1 MRNAY
6 SFSLLAASLLT
17 AGAVSAQ
24 YMPTVLNAS
33 QRAQFEAKLNPVRL
47 PVATDAA
54 RGGLPN
60 DDCDGAV
67 SLTVGTECVTTA
79 GNLDGATESIAA
91 ATCSGFTAASASDV
105 WFSFVATGTT
115 TVIEVTGGGDA
126 DTGLDPVVEAFGGSC
141 VDLGSLG
148 CVDATL
154 LGATESLTLT
164 TVAGT
169 TYYYRVYYWPYAEP
183 PAVFDFTTCVYTP
196 TGGPANDLCTN
207 AVNQALSVG
216 GSVTFTGDNTGA
228 LNTEGLTFAT
238 VWESFT
244 TTTCTNLALTYC
256 GTDPV
261 FGNAFLSLWLDCP
274 QTTPFTSAGFDQ
286 TTCPDGNVTIFYENV
301 PAGTYYYGVLTDV
314 GAEGPYTITVAAT
327 QCASPPGNDECENAM
342 VLISNATCIQVGFT
356 TDNATETL
364 PAIECDGFTSAI
376 SNDVWFSFVATS
388 TDQTIGVVGFNE
400 ADAMIELFSGAC
412 GALNSLQCEDLT
424 FPQAAG
430 ENTTELLTE
439 GGLTVGQ
446 TYYVRVYD
454 WGHASPEH
462 NFEICV
468 TEGAGA
474 NIGIGELTGADAWSI
489 YPNPTDGTFNLSYAG
504 TNGAAT
510 VEVFDVTG
518 RMVYND
524 RTALAN
530 GSVLNVEIGS
540 LSAGNYNVRLTVNG
554 ERSEQRL
561 MVK

>member
-1 MRNAY
+1 MAEL
-6 SFSLLAASLLT
+6 FSIDIHT
-17 AGAVSAQ
+17 HIPVS
-24 YMPTVLNAS
+24 
-33 QRAQFEAKLNPVRL
+33 
-47 PVATDAA
+47 
-54 RGGLPN
+54 
-60 DDCDGAV
+60 
-67 SLTVGTECVTTA
+67 
-79 GNLDGATESIAA
+79 
-91 ATCSGFTAASASDV
+91 
-105 WFSFVATGTT
+105 
-115 TVIEVTGGGDA
+115 
-126 DTGLDPVVEAFGGSC
+126 
-141 VDLGSLG
+141 
-148 CVDATL
+148 
-154 LGATESLTLT
+154 
-164 TVAGT
+164 
-169 TYYYRVYYWPYAEP
+169 
-183 PAVFDFTTCVYTP
+183 YTH
-196 TGGPANDLCTN
+196 L
-207 AVNQALSVG
+207 
-216 GSVTFTGDNTGA
+216 
-228 LNTEGLTFAT
+228 
-238 VWESFT
+238 
-244 TTTCTNLALTYC
+244 
-256 GTDPV
+256 
-261 FGNAFLSLWLDCP
+261 LDCP

-489 YPNPTDGTFNLSYAG
+489 YPNPTDGSFNLSYAG
-504 TNGAAT
+504 SNGAAT

-540 LSAGNYNVRLTVNG
+540 LNAGNYNVRLTVNG